1 MLEMKEW
8 DGFEGR
14 LWKEEI
20 NVRDFIQ
27 NNYTPYDGDE
37 SFLAGPTEATNKL
50 WGKLQEL
57 QKEERAKGGVLD
69 METKVVAGLT
79 AYGPGYIDESMK
91 ELEQVVGLQTDKP
104 LKRAFMPYGGI
115 KMAEEALEMYG
126 YKPNENFHKLR
137 ILIMSDSHGRNENVE
152 LAIAQVREEIGEF
165 QMLIHL
171 GDVGDAREIESL
183 AGVPCYI
190 VRGNTDYDAKLL
202 NANVIEASGH
212 RIFATHGHLY
222 QVDMRLDL
230 LRFAALENDC
240 DIAMYG
246 HTHVPYLEEDPDD
259 ITILNPGSISK
270 PRQAD
275 HRYTYMV
282 MEIDDEDEV
291 TYELRYVE

>member
-1 MLEMKEW
+1 M
-8 DGFEGR
+8 
-14 LWKEEI
+14 
-20 NVRDFIQ
+20 
-27 NNYTPYDGDE
+27 
-37 SFLAGPTEATNKL
+37 
-50 WGKLQEL
+50 
-57 QKEERAKGGVLD
+57 
-69 METKVVAGLT
+69 
-79 AYGPGYIDESMK
+79 
-91 ELEQVVGLQTDKP
+91 
-104 LKRAFMPYGGI
+104 
-115 KMAEEALEMYG
+115 
-126 YKPNENFHKLR
+126 LR

-152 LAIAQVREEIGEF
+152 LAIEQVREEIGEF

-202 NANVIEASGH
+202 NANVIEAGGH

-259 ITILNPGSISK
+259 VTILNPGSISK
-270 PRQAD
+270 PRQSD

>member
-1 MLEMKEW
+1 M
-8 DGFEGR
+8 
-14 LWKEEI
+14 
-20 NVRDFIQ
+20 
-27 NNYTPYDGDE
+27 
-37 SFLAGPTEATNKL
+37 
-50 WGKLQEL
+50 
-57 QKEERAKGGVLD
+57 
-69 METKVVAGLT
+69 
-79 AYGPGYIDESMK
+79 
-91 ELEQVVGLQTDKP
+91 
-104 LKRAFMPYGGI
+104 
-115 KMAEEALEMYG
+115 
-126 YKPNENFHKLR
+126 LR

-246 HTHVPYLEEDPDD
+246 HTHVPYLEEVPDD

>member
-1 MLEMKEW
+1 M
-8 DGFEGR
+8 
-14 LWKEEI
+14 
-20 NVRDFIQ
+20 
-27 NNYTPYDGDE
+27 
-37 SFLAGPTEATNKL
+37 
-50 WGKLQEL
+50 
-57 QKEERAKGGVLD
+57 
-69 METKVVAGLT
+69 
-79 AYGPGYIDESMK
+79 
-91 ELEQVVGLQTDKP
+91 
-104 LKRAFMPYGGI
+104 
-115 KMAEEALEMYG
+115 
-126 YKPNENFHKLR
+126 LR

-171 GDVGDAREIESL
+171 GDVGDARELESL

-202 NANVIEASGH
+202 NANVIEAGGH

-246 HTHVPYLEEDPDD
+246 HTHVPYLEENPDD
-259 ITILNPGSISK
+259 VTILNPGSISK

-291 TYELRYVE
+291 TYELRCRMMMAE

>member
-1 MLEMKEW
+1 M
-8 DGFEGR
+8 
-14 LWKEEI
+14 
-20 NVRDFIQ
+20 
-27 NNYTPYDGDE
+27 
-37 SFLAGPTEATNKL
+37 
-50 WGKLQEL
+50 
-57 QKEERAKGGVLD
+57 
-69 METKVVAGLT
+69 
-79 AYGPGYIDESMK
+79 
-91 ELEQVVGLQTDKP
+91 
-104 LKRAFMPYGGI
+104 
-115 KMAEEALEMYG
+115 
-126 YKPNENFHKLR
+126 LR

-202 NANVIEASGH
+202 NANVIEAGGH

-246 HTHVPYLEEDPDD
+246 HTHVPYLEENPDD
-259 ITILNPGSISK
+259 VTILNPGSISK

-282 MEIDDEDEV
+282 MEINDEDEV

>member
-1 MLEMKEW
+1 M
-8 DGFEGR
+8 
-14 LWKEEI
+14 
-20 NVRDFIQ
+20 
-27 NNYTPYDGDE
+27 
-37 SFLAGPTEATNKL
+37 
-50 WGKLQEL
+50 
-57 QKEERAKGGVLD
+57 
-69 METKVVAGLT
+69 
-79 AYGPGYIDESMK
+79 
-91 ELEQVVGLQTDKP
+91 
-104 LKRAFMPYGGI
+104 
-115 KMAEEALEMYG
+115 
-126 YKPNENFHKLR
+126 LR
-137 ILIMSDSHGRNENVE
+137 ILVMSDSHGRNENVE

-202 NANVIEASGH
+202 NANVIEAGGH

-222 QVDMRLDL
+222 QVDIRLDL

-246 HTHVPYLEEDPDD
+246 HTHVPYLEENPDD
-259 ITILNPGSISK
+259 VTILNPGSISK

-275 HRYTYMV
+275 HCYTYMV

>member
-1 MLEMKEW
+1 M
-8 DGFEGR
+8 
-14 LWKEEI
+14 
-20 NVRDFIQ
+20 
-27 NNYTPYDGDE
+27 
-37 SFLAGPTEATNKL
+37 
-50 WGKLQEL
+50 
-57 QKEERAKGGVLD
+57 
-69 METKVVAGLT
+69 
-79 AYGPGYIDESMK
+79 
-91 ELEQVVGLQTDKP
+91 
-104 LKRAFMPYGGI
+104 
-115 KMAEEALEMYG
+115 
-126 YKPNENFHKLR
+126 LR

-202 NANVIEASGH
+202 NANVIEAGGH
-212 RIFATHGHLY
+212 PIFATHGHLY

>member
-1 MLEMKEW
+1 M
-8 DGFEGR
+8 
-14 LWKEEI
+14 
-20 NVRDFIQ
+20 
-27 NNYTPYDGDE
+27 
-37 SFLAGPTEATNKL
+37 
-50 WGKLQEL
+50 
-57 QKEERAKGGVLD
+57 
-69 METKVVAGLT
+69 
-79 AYGPGYIDESMK
+79 
-91 ELEQVVGLQTDKP
+91 
-104 LKRAFMPYGGI
+104 
-115 KMAEEALEMYG
+115 
-126 YKPNENFHKLR
+126 LR

-171 GDVGDAREIESL
+171 GDVGDARELESL
-183 AGVPCYI
+183 ARVPCYI

-202 NANVIEASGH
+202 NANVIEAGGH

-230 LRFAALENDC
+230 LRFAALENNC

-259 ITILNPGSISK
+259 VTILNPGSISK

>member
-1 MLEMKEW
+1 M
-8 DGFEGR
+8 
-14 LWKEEI
+14 
-20 NVRDFIQ
+20 
-27 NNYTPYDGDE
+27 
-37 SFLAGPTEATNKL
+37 
-50 WGKLQEL
+50 
-57 QKEERAKGGVLD
+57 
-69 METKVVAGLT
+69 
-79 AYGPGYIDESMK
+79 
-91 ELEQVVGLQTDKP
+91 
-104 LKRAFMPYGGI
+104 
-115 KMAEEALEMYG
+115 
-126 YKPNENFHKLR
+126 LR
-137 ILIMSDSHGRNENVE
+137 ILILSDSHGRNENVE

-171 GDVGDAREIESL
+171 GDVGDARELESL

-202 NANVIEASGH
+202 NANVIEAGGH

>member
-1 MLEMKEW
+1 M
-8 DGFEGR
+8 
-14 LWKEEI
+14 
-20 NVRDFIQ
+20 
-27 NNYTPYDGDE
+27 
-37 SFLAGPTEATNKL
+37 
-50 WGKLQEL
+50 
-57 QKEERAKGGVLD
+57 
-69 METKVVAGLT
+69 
-79 AYGPGYIDESMK
+79 
-91 ELEQVVGLQTDKP
+91 
-104 LKRAFMPYGGI
+104 
-115 KMAEEALEMYG
+115 
-126 YKPNENFHKLR
+126 LR

-171 GDVGDAREIESL
+171 GDVGDARVIESL

-202 NANVIEASGH
+202 NANVIEAGGH

-246 HTHVPYLEEDPDD
+246 HTHVTYLEEDPDD
-259 ITILNPGSISK
+259 VTILNPGSISK

>member
-1 MLEMKEW
+1 M
-8 DGFEGR
+8 
-14 LWKEEI
+14 
-20 NVRDFIQ
+20 
-27 NNYTPYDGDE
+27 
-37 SFLAGPTEATNKL
+37 
-50 WGKLQEL
+50 
-57 QKEERAKGGVLD
+57 
-69 METKVVAGLT
+69 
-79 AYGPGYIDESMK
+79 
-91 ELEQVVGLQTDKP
+91 
-104 LKRAFMPYGGI
+104 
-115 KMAEEALEMYG
+115 
-126 YKPNENFHKLR
+126 LR

-171 GDVGDAREIESL
+171 GDVGDARELESL

-202 NANVIEASGH
+202 NTNVIEAGGH

-222 QVDMRLDL
+222 QVDLRLDL

-259 ITILNPGSISK
+259 VTILNPGSISK

-282 MEIDDEDEV
+282 MEIDDEDEM

>member
-1 MLEMKEW
+1 M
-8 DGFEGR
+8 
-14 LWKEEI
+14 
-20 NVRDFIQ
+20 
-27 NNYTPYDGDE
+27 
-37 SFLAGPTEATNKL
+37 
-50 WGKLQEL
+50 
-57 QKEERAKGGVLD
+57 
-69 METKVVAGLT
+69 
-79 AYGPGYIDESMK
+79 
-91 ELEQVVGLQTDKP
+91 
-104 LKRAFMPYGGI
+104 
-115 KMAEEALEMYG
+115 
-126 YKPNENFHKLR
+126 LR

-202 NANVIEASGH
+202 NANVIEAGGH

-259 ITILNPGSISK
+259 VTILNPGSISK

-291 TYELRYVE
+291 TYELRYVK

>member
-1 MLEMKEW
+1 M
-8 DGFEGR
+8 
-14 LWKEEI
+14 
-20 NVRDFIQ
+20 
-27 NNYTPYDGDE
+27 
-37 SFLAGPTEATNKL
+37 
-50 WGKLQEL
+50 
-57 QKEERAKGGVLD
+57 
-69 METKVVAGLT
+69 
-79 AYGPGYIDESMK
+79 
-91 ELEQVVGLQTDKP
+91 
-104 LKRAFMPYGGI
+104 
-115 KMAEEALEMYG
+115 
-126 YKPNENFHKLR
+126 LR
-137 ILIMSDSHGRNENVE
+137 ILVMSDSHGRNENVE

-165 QMLIHL
+165 QMMIHL

-202 NANVIEASGH
+202 NANVIEAGGH

-259 ITILNPGSISK
+259 VTILNPGSISK

>member
-1 MLEMKEW
+1 M
-8 DGFEGR
+8 
-14 LWKEEI
+14 
-20 NVRDFIQ
+20 
-27 NNYTPYDGDE
+27 
-37 SFLAGPTEATNKL
+37 
-50 WGKLQEL
+50 
-57 QKEERAKGGVLD
+57 
-69 METKVVAGLT
+69 
-79 AYGPGYIDESMK
+79 
-91 ELEQVVGLQTDKP
+91 
-104 LKRAFMPYGGI
+104 
-115 KMAEEALEMYG
+115 
-126 YKPNENFHKLR
+126 LR

-171 GDVGDAREIESL
+171 GDVGDARELESL

-202 NANVIEASGH
+202 NANVIEAGGH

-259 ITILNPGSISK
+259 VTILNPGSISK

-275 HRYTYMV
+275 HSYTYMV

>member
-1 MLEMKEW
+1 M
-8 DGFEGR
+8 
-14 LWKEEI
+14 
-20 NVRDFIQ
+20 
-27 NNYTPYDGDE
+27 
-37 SFLAGPTEATNKL
+37 
-50 WGKLQEL
+50 
-57 QKEERAKGGVLD
+57 
-69 METKVVAGLT
+69 
-79 AYGPGYIDESMK
+79 
-91 ELEQVVGLQTDKP
+91 
-104 LKRAFMPYGGI
+104 
-115 KMAEEALEMYG
+115 
-126 YKPNENFHKLR
+126 LR

-259 ITILNPGSISK
+259 VTILNPGSISK

-291 TYELRYVE
+291 AYELRYVE

>member
-1 MLEMKEW
+1 M
-8 DGFEGR
+8 
-14 LWKEEI
+14 
-20 NVRDFIQ
+20 
-27 NNYTPYDGDE
+27 
-37 SFLAGPTEATNKL
+37 
-50 WGKLQEL
+50 
-57 QKEERAKGGVLD
+57 
-69 METKVVAGLT
+69 
-79 AYGPGYIDESMK
+79 
-91 ELEQVVGLQTDKP
+91 
-104 LKRAFMPYGGI
+104 
-115 KMAEEALEMYG
+115 
-126 YKPNENFHKLR
+126 LR

-152 LAIAQVREEIGEF
+152 LAIEQVREEIGEF

-202 NANVIEASGH
+202 NANVIETGGH

-246 HTHVPYLEEDPDD
+246 HTHVPYLEEDPEDV
-259 ITILNPGSISK
+259 TILNPGSISK

>member
-1 MLEMKEW
+1 M
-8 DGFEGR
+8 
-14 LWKEEI
+14 
-20 NVRDFIQ
+20 
-27 NNYTPYDGDE
+27 
-37 SFLAGPTEATNKL
+37 
-50 WGKLQEL
+50 
-57 QKEERAKGGVLD
+57 
-69 METKVVAGLT
+69 
-79 AYGPGYIDESMK
+79 
-91 ELEQVVGLQTDKP
+91 
-104 LKRAFMPYGGI
+104 
-115 KMAEEALEMYG
+115 
-126 YKPNENFHKLR
+126 LR

-202 NANVIEASGH
+202 NANVIEAGGH

-275 HRYTYMV
+275 HHYTYMV
-282 MEIDDEDEV
+282 MEIDNEDEV

>member
-1 MLEMKEW
+1 M
-8 DGFEGR
+8 
-14 LWKEEI
+14 
-20 NVRDFIQ
+20 
-27 NNYTPYDGDE
+27 
-37 SFLAGPTEATNKL
+37 
-50 WGKLQEL
+50 
-57 QKEERAKGGVLD
+57 
-69 METKVVAGLT
+69 
-79 AYGPGYIDESMK
+79 
-91 ELEQVVGLQTDKP
+91 
-104 LKRAFMPYGGI
+104 
-115 KMAEEALEMYG
+115 
-126 YKPNENFHKLR
+126 LR

-171 GDVGDAREIESL
+171 GDVGDARVIESL

-202 NANVIEASGH
+202 NANVIEAGGH

-259 ITILNPGSISK
+259 VTILNPGSISK

>member
-1 MLEMKEW
+1 M
-8 DGFEGR
+8 
-14 LWKEEI
+14 
-20 NVRDFIQ
+20 
-27 NNYTPYDGDE
+27 
-37 SFLAGPTEATNKL
+37 
-50 WGKLQEL
+50 
-57 QKEERAKGGVLD
+57 
-69 METKVVAGLT
+69 
-79 AYGPGYIDESMK
+79 
-91 ELEQVVGLQTDKP
+91 
-104 LKRAFMPYGGI
+104 
-115 KMAEEALEMYG
+115 
-126 YKPNENFHKLR
+126 LR

-202 NANVIEASGH
+202 NANVIEAGGH

-240 DIAMYG
+240 NIAMYG
-246 HTHVPYLEEDPDD
+246 HTHVPYLEENPDD
-259 ITILNPGSISK
+259 VTILNPGSISK

>member
-1 MLEMKEW
+1 M
-8 DGFEGR
+8 
-14 LWKEEI
+14 
-20 NVRDFIQ
+20 
-27 NNYTPYDGDE
+27 
-37 SFLAGPTEATNKL
+37 
-50 WGKLQEL
+50 
-57 QKEERAKGGVLD
+57 
-69 METKVVAGLT
+69 
-79 AYGPGYIDESMK
+79 
-91 ELEQVVGLQTDKP
+91 
-104 LKRAFMPYGGI
+104 
-115 KMAEEALEMYG
+115 
-126 YKPNENFHKLR
+126 LR

-230 LRFAALENDC
+230 LRFSALENDC

-246 HTHVPYLEEDPDD
+246 HTHVPYLEEVPDD

>member
-1 MLEMKEW
+1 M
-8 DGFEGR
+8 
-14 LWKEEI
+14 
-20 NVRDFIQ
+20 
-27 NNYTPYDGDE
+27 
-37 SFLAGPTEATNKL
+37 
-50 WGKLQEL
+50 
-57 QKEERAKGGVLD
+57 
-69 METKVVAGLT
+69 
-79 AYGPGYIDESMK
+79 
-91 ELEQVVGLQTDKP
+91 
-104 LKRAFMPYGGI
+104 
-115 KMAEEALEMYG
+115 
-126 YKPNENFHKLR
+126 LR

-171 GDVGDAREIESL
+171 GDVGDARELESL

-202 NANVIEASGH
+202 NANVIEAGGH

-230 LRFAALENDC
+230 LWFAALENDC

>member
-1 MLEMKEW
+1 M
-8 DGFEGR
+8 
-14 LWKEEI
+14 
-20 NVRDFIQ
+20 
-27 NNYTPYDGDE
+27 
-37 SFLAGPTEATNKL
+37 
-50 WGKLQEL
+50 
-57 QKEERAKGGVLD
+57 
-69 METKVVAGLT
+69 
-79 AYGPGYIDESMK
+79 
-91 ELEQVVGLQTDKP
+91 
-104 LKRAFMPYGGI
+104 
-115 KMAEEALEMYG
+115 
-126 YKPNENFHKLR
+126 LR
-137 ILIMSDSHGRNENVE
+137 ILLMSDSHGRNENVE

-202 NANVIEASGH
+202 NANVIEAGGH

>member
-1 MLEMKEW
+1 M
-8 DGFEGR
+8 
-14 LWKEEI
+14 
-20 NVRDFIQ
+20 
-27 NNYTPYDGDE
+27 
-37 SFLAGPTEATNKL
+37 
-50 WGKLQEL
+50 
-57 QKEERAKGGVLD
+57 
-69 METKVVAGLT
+69 
-79 AYGPGYIDESMK
+79 
-91 ELEQVVGLQTDKP
+91 
-104 LKRAFMPYGGI
+104 
-115 KMAEEALEMYG
+115 
-126 YKPNENFHKLR
+126 LR

-165 QMLIHL
+165 QMLVHL

-202 NANVIEASGH
+202 NANVIEAGGH

>member
-1 MLEMKEW
+1 ML
-8 DGFEGR
+8 R
-14 LWKEEI
+14 
-20 NVRDFIQ
+20 
-27 NNYTPYDGDE
+27 
-37 SFLAGPTEATNKL
+37 S
-50 WGKLQEL
+50 
-57 QKEERAKGGVLD
+57 
-69 METKVVAGLT
+69 
-79 AYGPGYIDESMK
+79 
-91 ELEQVVGLQTDKP
+91 
-104 LKRAFMPYGGI
+104 
-115 KMAEEALEMYG
+115 
-126 YKPNENFHKLR
+126 
-137 ILIMSDSHGRNENVE
+137 LIMSDSHGRNENVE

-171 GDVGDAREIESL
+171 GDVGDARELESL

-202 NANVIEASGH
+202 NANVIEAGGH

>member
-1 MLEMKEW
+1 M
-8 DGFEGR
+8 
-14 LWKEEI
+14 
-20 NVRDFIQ
+20 
-27 NNYTPYDGDE
+27 
-37 SFLAGPTEATNKL
+37 
-50 WGKLQEL
+50 
-57 QKEERAKGGVLD
+57 
-69 METKVVAGLT
+69 
-79 AYGPGYIDESMK
+79 
-91 ELEQVVGLQTDKP
+91 
-104 LKRAFMPYGGI
+104 
-115 KMAEEALEMYG
+115 
-126 YKPNENFHKLR
+126 LR

-171 GDVGDAREIESL
+171 GDVGDARELESL

-202 NANVIEASGH
+202 NANVIEAGGH

-259 ITILNPGSISK
+259 VTILNPGSISK

-282 MEIDDEDEV
+282 MEIGDEDEV

>member
-1 MLEMKEW
+1 M
-8 DGFEGR
+8 
-14 LWKEEI
+14 
-20 NVRDFIQ
+20 
-27 NNYTPYDGDE
+27 
-37 SFLAGPTEATNKL
+37 
-50 WGKLQEL
+50 
-57 QKEERAKGGVLD
+57 
-69 METKVVAGLT
+69 
-79 AYGPGYIDESMK
+79 
-91 ELEQVVGLQTDKP
+91 
-104 LKRAFMPYGGI
+104 
-115 KMAEEALEMYG
+115 
-126 YKPNENFHKLR
+126 LR

-152 LAIAQVREEIGEF
+152 LAIEQVREEIGEF

-202 NANVIEASGH
+202 NANVIEAGGH

-259 ITILNPGSISK
+259 VTILNPGSISK
-270 PRQAD
+270 PRQSD
-275 HRYTYMV
+275 HHYTYMV